1 MPLVVT
7 REFNGIVDDL
17 HIYNIYNTAGEVTVR
32 HVLSLGEARNPPLIS
47 P

>member
-1 MPLVVT
+1 VPPVVT

-17 HIYNIYNTAGEVTVR
+17 HIYNIYNTAEVAVR
-32 HVLSLGEARNPPLIS
+32 HVLSLGEARNPPFIS

>member
-1 MPLVVT
+1 VPLVVT

-17 HIYNIYNTAGEVTVR
+17 HIYNTAQVTVR